1 MFPVIKASIAGLN
14 PKLKY
19 ILVMD
24 IVPVDDNR
32 FKYHNSEWT
41 IAGKAEPHLPGRLY
55 VHPDSPLT
63 GAQLMRQVISFQKIK
78 LTNNHLDQCGH
89 IILNSMHKYQPRIH
103 IVQADD
109 SSPAALRRST
119 FTTHVFVETDFMAVT
134 AYQNPRTTQLKIEHN
149 PFAKGFRGGCNTD
162 HYASMKR
169 YHEQDLYYAAK
180 RAYQPGMSSMGAVGR
195 PYSPMYS
202 SPLKTYTDL
211 YGPTGYNPSEYQYST
226 NQNYYGKPC
235 SPDEN
240 PTTTA
245 RDERSA
251 STSPSSPDSCVN
263 PAYANVPAPPLTHP
277 PAHGYQVSPAGY
289 LSNGGLS
296 SGYGYPQ
303 AAYCGVYPSPTDNLH
318 TRGEHCIRSTYGW

>member
-1 MFPVIKASIAGLN
+1 MINCLFVWADTTNRTSITQQREPTSLACRAWGQW
-14 PKLKY
+14 
-19 ILVMD
+19 D
-24 IVPVDDNR
+24 VPI
-32 FKYHNSEWT
+32 HPCT
-41 IAGKAEPHLPGRLY
+41 
-55 VHPDSPLT
+55 VHRWRRT
-63 GAQLMRQVISFQKIK
+63 RTCMVCACNISFALCCYQ
-78 LTNNHLDQCGH
+78 
-89 IILNSMHKYQPRIH
+89 ILWMNSYDAIRL
-103 IVQADD
+103 A
-109 SSPAALRRST
+109 
-119 FTTHVFVETDFMAVT
+119 
-134 AYQNPRTTQLKIEHN
+134 
-149 PFAKGFRGGCNTD
+149 
-162 HYASMKR
+162 
-169 YHEQDLYYAAK
+169 
-180 RAYQPGMSSMGAVGR
+180 
-195 PYSPMYS
+195 
-202 SPLKTYTDL
+202 
-211 YGPTGYNPSEYQYST
+211 GPTGYNPSEYQYST